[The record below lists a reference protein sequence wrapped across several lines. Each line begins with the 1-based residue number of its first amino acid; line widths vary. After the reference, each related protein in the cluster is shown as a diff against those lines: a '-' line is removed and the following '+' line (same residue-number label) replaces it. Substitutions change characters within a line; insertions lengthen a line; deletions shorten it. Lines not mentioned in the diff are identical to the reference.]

1 MKFYEGGAPPLSIMT
16 TLFTSESVSAG
27 HPDKVCD
34 AISDAIVDACLRID
48 PKSRV
53 AVETMVKGKSDKAV
67 IILAGEVS
75 LSGNPPSYEQ
85 IARETAVNI
94 GYNSHEIGMDAT
106 NPDLCEV
113 QVHITT
119 QSPNISQGVDGNSD
133 DDVGAGDQG
142 MMFGYA
148 CTETEAEE
156 ELRGRFFPL
165 PAALAQR
172 ICRRLDMIVQ
182 TNEIPWI
189 RPDGKSQVTVEYDN
203 SGNPSHVHTVV
214 VAAQHDSKLKEKF
227 DGSEELEHQFVTEEI
242 RKHVVEHAIPS
253 HWLRNGY
260 RLVVNGTGRFADPG
274 GPYSD
279 AGITGRK
286 IVVDTY
292 GGMGRHGGGAFS
304 GKDPTKV
311 DRSAAYYSRWV
322 AKHVVAAG
330 LATRCEIQLAYVI
343 GESQPVSLH
352 VNSFTTG
359 IVGDKEIE
367 EKIRKVFDFR
377 PSAIVRELK
386 LRNPRYSITASGG
399 HFGRPPSEDGDF
411 EWERLDE
418 SRLSD
423 LRLNQN

>member
-1 MKFYEGGAPPLSIMT
+1 MKSYEGETFASSIMA

-34 AISDAIVDACLRID
+34 AISDAIVDACLSID
-48 PKSRV
+48 PMSRV
-53 AVETMVKGKSDKAV
+53 AVETMVKGKVDKAV

-75 LSGNPPSYEQ
+75 LHGNPPHYEQ
-85 IARETAVNI
+85 IARNTAAKI
-94 GYNSHEIGMDAT
+94 GYTSHEIGMDAT
-106 NPDLCEV
+106 DPKFCEV

-119 QSPNISQGVDGNSD
+119 QSPNISQGVDGDSD

-148 CTETEAEE
+148 CMETEVED
-156 ELRGRFFPL
+156 ELSGRYFPL

-189 RPDGKSQVTVEYDN
+189 RPDGKSQVTVEYDKF
-203 SGNPSHVHTVV
+203 GNPSHVHTVV
-214 VAAQHDSKLKEKF
+214 VAIQHDSKLKDRF
-227 DGSEELEHQFVTEEI
+227 DGSEKLEHNFVTDQI

-286 IVVDTY
+286 IIVDTY

-322 AKHVVAAG
+322 AKHIVAAG
-330 LATRCEIQLAYVI
+330 LATKCEIQVAYVI
-343 GESQPVSLH
+343 GVSQPVSLH
-352 VNSFTTG
+352 VNSFGTG
-359 IVGDKEIE
+359 TITDRELE
-367 EKIRKVFDFR
+367 QKIRTVFDFR
-377 PSAIVRELK
+377 PSAIIRELK
-386 LRNPRYSITASGG
+386 LRDPNYSITSAGG
-399 HFGRPPSEDGDF
+399 HFGRPSTEEGFF
-411 EWERLDE
+411 EWERLDDNLITALQ
-418 SRLSD
+418 SST
-423 LRLNQN
+423 N

>member
-1 MKFYEGGAPPLSIMT
+1 MKSYEGETLASSIMA

-34 AISDAIVDACLRID
+34 AISDAIVDACLDID

-53 AVETMVKGKSDKAV
+53 AVETMVKGKLDKAV

-75 LSGNPPSYEQ
+75 LSGNPPSYEE
-85 IARETAVNI
+85 IARKTAANI
-94 GYNSHEIGMDAT
+94 GYISHEIGMDAT

-148 CTETEAEE
+148 CTETEVEE

-182 TNEIPWI
+182 TNEVPWI
-189 RPDGKSQVTVEYDN
+189 RPDGKSQVTVEYDD

-214 VAAQHDSKLKEKF
+214 VATQHDSTLKDQF
-227 DGSEELEHQFVTEEI
+227 DGSEELEHQFVTDEI

-253 HWLRNGY
+253 HWLRKGY

-330 LATRCEIQLAYVI
+330 LATRCEIQVAYVI
-343 GESQPVSLH
+343 GVSQPVSLH
-352 VNSFTTG
+352 VNSFATG
-359 IVGDKEIE
+359 IISDKEIE
-367 EKIRKVFDFR
+367 EKIRAVFDFR

-411 EWERLDE
+411 EWERLDK
-418 SRLSD
+418 SRISD
-423 LRLNQN
+423 LR

>member
-1 MKFYEGGAPPLSIMT
+1 MKSYEGETFASTIMA

-34 AISDAIVDACLRID
+34 AISDAIVDSCLSID
-48 PKSRV
+48 PMSRV
-53 AVETMVKGKSDKAV
+53 AVETMVKGKEDKAV

-75 LSGNPPSYEQ
+75 LSGQTPDYEQ
-85 IARETAVNI
+85 IARDTAAKI
-94 GYNSHEIGMDAT
+94 GYTSHEIGMDAT
-106 NPDLCEV
+106 SQELCEV

-119 QSPNISQGVDGNSD
+119 QSPNISQGVDGDSD

-148 CTETEAEE
+148 CTETEVEAE
-156 ELRGRFFPL
+156 LSGRYFPL

-182 TNEIPWI
+182 NNEIAWI
-189 RPDGKSQVTVEYDN
+189 RPDGKSQVTVEYDD
-203 SGNPSHVHTVV
+203 SGKPSHVHTVV
-214 VAAQHDSKLKEKF
+214 VAAQHDSKLKDRF
-227 DGSEELEHQFVTEEI
+227 DGNEELEHQFVTDEI
-242 RKHVVEHAIPS
+242 RKHVVEHAIPP

-286 IVVDTY
+286 IIVDTY

-311 DRSAAYYSRWV
+311 DRSAAYYSRWA
-322 AKHVVAAG
+322 AKHIVASG
-330 LATRCEIQLAYVI
+330 LATRCEIQVAYVI
-343 GESQPVSLH
+343 GVSQPVSLH
-352 VNSFTTG
+352 VNSFGTG
-359 IVGDKEIE
+359 LVTDKELE
-367 EKIRKVFDFR
+367 QKINSVFDFR
-377 PSAIVRELK
+377 PSAIVRDLK
-386 LRNPRYSITASGG
+386 LNEPRYSQTSAGG
-399 HFGRPPSEDGDF
+399 HFGRPSDAEGHF

-418 SRLSD
+418 NRINALKS
-423 LRLNQN
+423 N

>member
-1 MKFYEGGAPPLSIMT
+1 MKSYEGETSASTIMA

-34 AISDAIVDACLRID
+34 AISDAIVDSCLSID
-48 PKSRV
+48 PMSRV
-53 AVETMVKGKSDKAV
+53 AVETMVKGKEDKAV

-75 LSGNPPSYEQ
+75 LSGQTPDYEQ
-85 IARETAVNI
+85 IARDTAAKI
-94 GYNSHEIGMDAT
+94 GYTSHEIGMDAT
-106 NPDLCEV
+106 SQELCEV

-119 QSPNISQGVDGNSD
+119 QSPNISQGVDGDSD

-148 CTETEAEE
+148 CTETEVEAE
-156 ELRGRFFPL
+156 LSGRYFPL

-182 TNEIPWI
+182 NNEIAWI
-189 RPDGKSQVTVEYDN
+189 RPDGKSQVTVEYDD
-203 SGNPSHVHTVV
+203 SGKPSHVHTVV
-214 VAAQHDSKLKEKF
+214 VAAQHDSKLKDRF
-227 DGSEELEHQFVTEEI
+227 DGNEELEHQFVTDEI
-242 RKHVVEHAIPS
+242 RKHVVEHAIPP
-253 HWLRNGY
+253 HWLRNEY

-286 IVVDTY
+286 IIVDTY

-311 DRSAAYYSRWV
+311 DRSAAYYSRWA
-322 AKHVVAAG
+322 AKHIVASG
-330 LATRCEIQLAYVI
+330 LATRCEIQVAYVI
-343 GESQPVSLH
+343 GVSQPVSLH
-352 VNSFTTG
+352 VNSFGTG
-359 IVGDKEIE
+359 LVTDKELE
-367 EKIRKVFDFR
+367 QKINSVFDFR
-377 PSAIVRELK
+377 PSAIVRDLK
-386 LRNPRYSITASGG
+386 LNEPRYSQTSAGG
-399 HFGRPPSEDGDF
+399 HFGRPSDAEGHF

-418 SRLSD
+418 NRINALKS
-423 LRLNQN
+423 N

>member
-1 MKFYEGGAPPLSIMT
+1 MCYQRPRNAAAK
-16 TLFTSESVSAG
+16 
-27 HPDKVCD
+27 
-34 AISDAIVDACLRID
+34 
-48 PKSRV
+48 
-53 AVETMVKGKSDKAV
+53 
-67 IILAGEVS
+67 
-75 LSGNPPSYEQ
+75 
-85 IARETAVNI
+85 I
-94 GYNSHEIGMDAT
+94 GYTSHEIGMDAT
-106 NPDLCEV
+106 DSNLCEV

-119 QSPNISQGVDGNSD
+119 QSPNISQGVDGDSD

-148 CTETEAEE
+148 CMETEAEA
-156 ELRGRFFPL
+156 ELSGRYFPL

-189 RPDGKSQVTVEYDN
+189 RPDGKSQVTVEYDD

-214 VAAQHDSKLKEKF
+214 VAVQHDSKLKERF
-227 DGSEELEHQFVTEEI
+227 DGSEELEHKFVTDEI

-286 IVVDTY
+286 IIVDTY

-322 AKHVVAAG
+322 AKHIVASG
-330 LATRCEIQLAYVI
+330 LASRCEIQVAYVI
-343 GESQPVSLH
+343 GVSQPVSLH
-352 VNSFTTG
+352 VNSFGTG
-359 IVGDKEIE
+359 IISDKELE
-367 EKIRKVFDFR
+367 QKISSVFDFR
-377 PSAIVRELK
+377 PSAIVRDLK
-386 LRNPRYSITASGG
+386 LNEPRYSITSSGG
-399 HFGRPPSEDGDF
+399 HFGRPPDSEGHF
-411 EWERLDE
+411 EWEKLDE
-418 SRLSD
+418 DRIIALKS
-423 LRLNQN
+423 N

>member
-1 MKFYEGGAPPLSIMT
+1 MKSYEGETSASSIMA
-16 TLFTSESVSAG
+16 TLFTSESVSEG

-34 AISDAIVDACLRID
+34 AISDAIVDACLSID
-48 PKSRV
+48 PLSRV
-53 AVETMVKGKSDKAV
+53 AVETMVKGKADKAV

-75 LSGNPPSYEQ
+75 LSGNPPQYEE
-85 IARETAVNI
+85 IARNAAAKI
-94 GYNSHEIGMDAT
+94 GYTSHEIGMDAT
-106 NPDLCEV
+106 DSNLCEV

-119 QSPNISQGVDGNSD
+119 QSPNISQGVDGDSD

-148 CTETEAEE
+148 CMETEAEA
-156 ELRGRFFPL
+156 ELSGRYFPL

-189 RPDGKSQVTVEYDN
+189 RPDGKSQVTVEYDD

-214 VAAQHDSKLKEKF
+214 VAVQHDSKLKERF
-227 DGSEELEHQFVTEEI
+227 DGSEELEHKFVTDEI

-286 IVVDTY
+286 IIVDTY

-322 AKHVVAAG
+322 AKHIVASG
-330 LATRCEIQLAYVI
+330 LASRCEIQVAYVI
-343 GESQPVSLH
+343 GVSQPVSLH
-352 VNSFTTG
+352 VNSFGTG
-359 IVGDKEIE
+359 IISDKELE
-367 EKIRKVFDFR
+367 VKISSVFDFR
-377 PSAIVRELK
+377 PSAIVRDLK
-386 LRNPRYSITASGG
+386 LNEPRYSITSSGG
-399 HFGRPPSEDGDF
+399 HFGRPPDSEGHF
-411 EWERLDE
+411 QWEKLDE
-418 SRLSD
+418 DRISALKS
-423 LRLNQN
+423 N

>member
-1 MKFYEGGAPPLSIMT
+1 MKSYEGETSASSIMA

-34 AISDAIVDACLRID
+34 AISDAIVDACLSID
-48 PKSRV
+48 PLSRV
-53 AVETMVKGKSDKAV
+53 AVETMVKGKADKAV

-75 LSGNPPSYEQ
+75 LSGNPPQYEE
-85 IARETAVNI
+85 IARNAAAKI
-94 GYNSHEIGMDAT
+94 GYTSHEIGMDAT
-106 NPDLCEV
+106 DSNLCEV

-119 QSPNISQGVDGNSD
+119 QSPNISQGVDGDSD

-148 CTETEAEE
+148 CMETEAEA
-156 ELRGRFFPL
+156 ELSGRYFPL

-189 RPDGKSQVTVEYDN
+189 RPDGKSQVTVEYDD

-214 VAAQHDSKLKEKF
+214 VAVQHDSKLKERF
-227 DGSEELEHQFVTEEI
+227 DGSEELEHKFVTDEI

-286 IVVDTY
+286 IIVDTY

-322 AKHVVAAG
+322 AKHIVASG
-330 LATRCEIQLAYVI
+330 LASRCEIQVAYVI
-343 GESQPVSLH
+343 GVSQPVSLH
-352 VNSFTTG
+352 VNSFGTG
-359 IVGDKEIE
+359 IISDKELE
-367 EKIRKVFDFR
+367 VKISSVFDFR
-377 PSAIVRELK
+377 PSAIVRDLK
-386 LRNPRYSITASGG
+386 LNEPRYSITSSGG
-399 HFGRPPSEDGDF
+399 HFGRPPDSEGHF
-411 EWERLDE
+411 QWEKLDE
-418 SRLSD
+418 DRISALKS
-423 LRLNQN
+423 N